1 MSAEN
6 RTDRPLQKEKVVNR
20 ILQILAALS
29 AIALVAVGNRT
40 AALPPD
46 RPPQTEP
53 ALDPKP
59 GDPNRLKLPT
69 RKETMAAKLKGS
81 QAILEGIAL
90 EDFDKIRDASK
101 ELVGVG
107 NATDFLNAYKGAEY
121 QFHTLTFR
129 RSAEAIAKKAKE
141 KNMDGVM
148 VAYNELTLSC
158 LKCHQAM
165 REKKFEINLDRRD
178 DTFPGK

>member
-6 RTDRPLQKEKVVNR
+6 RNDRPLQKEKIVNR

-29 AIALVAVGNRT
+29 AIALVAVCNRT

-46 RPPQTEP
+46 RPPPTGP

-59 GDPNRLKLPT
+59 EDPNRLKLPT
-69 RKETMAAKLKGS
+69 RKETMAMKLKGS

-101 ELVGVG
+101 ELVSVG

-129 RSAEAIAKKAKE
+129 RSAEAISKKAKE
-141 KNMDGVM
+141 RNMDGVM

-165 REKKFEINLDRRD
+165 RERKFEINLDRRD
-178 DTFPGK
+178 DTRPGK

>member
-1 MSAEN
+1 M
-6 RTDRPLQKEKVVNR
+6 NR
-20 ILQILAALS
+20 ILRIAAALS
-29 AIALVAVGNRT
+29 AIALVAVCNRT

-46 RPPQTEP
+46 RPPPSKP

-59 GDPNRLKLPT
+59 DDPNRLKLPT
-69 RKETMAAKLKGS
+69 RKETMALKLKGS

-90 EDFDKIRDASK
+90 EDFDKIRDASQD
-101 ELVGVG
+101 LVSVG
-107 NATDFLNAYKGAEY
+107 NATDFLNAYKGEEY
-121 QFHTLTFR
+121 RFHTLTFR

-158 LKCHQAM
+158 LKCHRAM
-165 REKKFEINLDRRD
+165 REKKFEIDLDRRD
-178 DTFPGK
+178 DTRPGK